1 MNIIDDEFKKKIIV
15 RSRYIFAVFVI
26 LFVLSLILFVGCE
39 KNTDETDET
48 KTTRL
53 RLATATSTKDSGL
66 LNYLLPVFEKEN
78 NVKVDVLALGT
89 GQALEIAAMG
99 DADVV
104 LVHSKEAE
112 EEFIARGDGIKRF
125 EVMYNDFVVVGP
137 KDDSAQ
143 IRDKSIS
150 EAFTIFSKGDYP
162 FISRG
167 DDSGT
172 HKKELSL
179 WEELMMEPKGKW
191 YLSIGKGM
199 GDTLITANELQGY
212 ALTDRGTYLSMK
224 DKLELEILIEGD
236 KDLLN
241 TYGIIAVNPDKHP
254 EVNYE
259 EAQKLID
266 FLLSAK
272 GQQMINDYRVNG
284 YQLFYPINLPEQN

>member
-1 MNIIDDEFKKKIIV
+1 MEGKKIIV
-15 RSRYIFAVFVI
+15 KSRYIFAVFVI
-26 LFVLSLILFVGCE
+26 LVISSSMFIAGCE
-39 KNTDETDET
+39 NNTDET

-53 RLATATSTKDSGL
+53 LLATATSTKDSGL
-66 LNYLLPVFEKEN
+66 LDYLLPVFEKEN

-89 GQALEIAAMG
+89 GQALEIATMG
-99 DADVV
+99 DVDIV

-112 EEFIARGDGIKRF
+112 EEFIARGYGIERF
-125 EVMYNDFVVVGP
+125 EVMYNDFVLVGP
-137 KDDSAQ
+137 KEDPAQ
-143 IRDKSIS
+143 IRNKSIS
-150 EAFTIFSKGDYP
+150 EAFTILANSNYS

-172 HKKELSL
+172 HKKELSF
-179 WEELMMEPKGKW
+179 WGELLIKPEGKW

-254 EVNYE
+254 KVNYE
-259 EAQKLID
+259 GAQKLID
-266 FLLSAK
+266 FLLSVK
-272 GQQMINDYRVNG
+272 GQQMINDYRVND
-284 YQLFYPINLPEQN
+284 YQLFYPINLSKIEE